1 MLVGMIGTMWLVTF
15 LRGTLGLNEVLS
27 FSITIGLVVVL
38 LIVGFTISNR
48 SNNFEFEEVQREI
61 ISQES
66 ILVNIVDKYEDTY
79 TSLLPLGKVILPR
92 TSTIYILVYEYK
104 GVKFEKE
111 VSGVIYDRVDKGST
125 LEATKTELKSNS
137 GSIETNIE
145 ISYPEFNKI

>member
-1 MLVGMIGTMWLVTF
+1 MGLVTF
-15 LRGTLGLNEVLS
+15 L
-27 FSITIGLVVVL
+27 IGA
-38 LIVGFTISNR
+38 
-48 SNNFEFEEVQREI
+48 FEETKREI
-61 ISQES
+61 ISQENIS
-66 ILVNIVDKYEDTY
+66 VKIVDKYDDTY